1 MKLTCTLE
9 NLKKA
14 VFSTERVI
22 GKQITLPILEN
33 ILLETEKGMLR
44 ISATNLEIGVFVKI
58 GAKIEEEGKI
68 TIPAKLLGNFVN
80 NLPNNNGN
88 ISLEVENQ
96 VMKIKSGEYKAKI
109 KGLGA
114 QDFPIIPETK
124 GDFLFSIPADKAKEI
139 IPKLLSSVSIDS
151 TRPELSGV
159 NMILK
164 EKEIHLAATDSFR
177 LTEGI
182 VPIKLENAENY
193 RIFSSK
199 NPSVIIPANTF
210 SEVWRM
216 IDQEVE
222 EIKIIIEE
230 SQIFFQAGN
239 VRIISRLINGK
250 YPEYKQI
257 IPQSFATKAFINK
270 EELLRAVRIA
280 SFFTESKVGEVK
292 FILKPGEQ
300 KAEIKAES
308 QERGENSTNFML
320 AGDGPDQEIVFN
332 PRYILDG
339 INAISTPEVAFLAN
353 SESTPVALRMV
364 AEADKQMKISEQ
376 FTYIIM
382 PIKK

>member
-14 VFSTERVI
+14 VFNTERVI

-33 ILLETEKGMLR
+33 ILLETEKGMLK
-44 ISATNLEIGVFVKI
+44 ISATNLEIGVFVRI
-58 GAKIEEEGKI
+58 GAKIEKEGKI
-68 TIPAKLLGNFVN
+68 TIPAKLLASFVN
-80 NLPNNNGN
+80 NLPNNGN
-88 ISLEVENQ
+88 ISLEAEDQ
-96 VMKIKSGEYKAKI
+96 TMKIKSGEYKAKI

-114 QDFPIIPETK
+114 QDFPIIPETER
-124 GDFLFSIPADKAKEI
+124 GFLFSLPADRMKDV

-159 NMILK
+159 NVILK

-182 VPIKLENAENY
+182 VPIKMEDEEGY
-193 RIFSSK
+193 KIFSAK
-199 NPSVIIPANTF
+199 NPSLIVPANTL
-210 SEVWRM
+210 SELWRT
-216 IDQEVE
+216 IDQEVDE
-222 EIKIIIEE
+222 VKVIIEE
-230 SQIFFQAGN
+230 NQIFFQAGN

-257 IPQSFATKAFINK
+257 IPQEFSTRVFLNK
-270 EELLRAVRIA
+270 EEILRAVRIA
-280 SFFTESKVGEVK
+280 SFFTESKAGEIT

-308 QERGENSTNFML
+308 QERGENNTSFML

-353 SESTPVALRMV
+353 SEGTPVALRPV
-364 AEADKQMKISEQ
+364 AEEDKQMKISEQ

>member
-14 VFSTERVI
+14 IFSTERVI

-44 ISATNLEIGVFVKI
+44 VSATNLEIGVFVKI
-58 GAKIEEEGKI
+58 GAKIEKEGKI

-80 NLPNNNGN
+80 NLPNNGN
-88 ISLEVENQ
+88 ISLEVVDQ
-96 VMKIKSGEYKAKI
+96 VMKIQSGEYKARI

-124 GDFLFSIPADKAKEI
+124 GEFLFSLPAEKMKDI
-139 IPKLLSSVSIDS
+139 IPKLLSSVSVDS
-151 TRPELSGV
+151 TRIELSGI
-159 NMILK
+159 NMLLK

-182 VPIKLENAENY
+182 VNLKLESAENY
-193 RIFSSK
+193 KLFSAK
-199 NPSVIIPANTF
+199 NPSLIIPANTF
-210 SEVWRM
+210 SEVWRT

-222 EIKIIIEE
+222 EIGVIIEE
-230 SQIFFQAGN
+230 SQIFFQVGN

-257 IPQSFATKAFINK
+257 IPQSFSTKAFINK

-280 SFFTESKVGEVK
+280 SFFTESKVGEVT

-300 KAEIKAES
+300 KAEIKAQS
-308 QERGENSTNFML
+308 QEKGENSTNFML

-353 SESTPVALRMV
+353 SESTPVALRSV
-364 AEADKQMKISEQ
+364 VEEEKQMKISEN

>member
-1 MKLTCTLE
+1 MKLSCTLE

-33 ILLETEKGMLR
+33 ILLETENGMLR

-58 GAKIEEEGKI
+58 GAKIEKEGKI

-80 NLPNNNGN
+80 NLPDNGN
-88 ISLEVENQ
+88 ISLEVDNQ
-96 VMKIKSGEYKAKI
+96 AVKIVSGNYKAKI
-109 KGLGA
+109 KGMEA

-124 GDFLFSIPADKAKEI
+124 GEFLFSLPADKIKEI

-164 EKEIHLAATDSFR
+164 EKEVCLAATDSFR
-177 LTEGI
+177 LTEGVI
-182 VPIKLENAENY
+182 PIKLENEENY
-193 RIFSSK
+193 TIFSTK

-210 SEVWRM
+210 SEVWRT
-216 IDQEVE
+216 IDQNTK
-222 EIKIIIEE
+222 EIKVIIEE
-230 SQIFFQAGN
+230 SQIFFQADN
-239 VRIISRLINGK
+239 TRIISRLINGK

-257 IPQSFATKAFINK
+257 IPQNFTTKAFINK

-280 SFFTESKVGEVK
+280 SFFTESKVGEVT
-292 FILKPGEQ
+292 FSLKPGEQ
-300 KAEIKAES
+300 KAEVKAQS
-308 QERGENSTNFML
+308 QERGENSANFML
-320 AGDGPDQEIVFN
+320 AGEGPDQEIVFN
-332 PRYILDG
+332 PRYIMDG
-339 INAISTPEVAFLAN
+339 INAISTPEVALLAN
-353 SESTPVALRMV
+353 SESTPVALRPV
-364 AEADKQMKISEQ
+364 AEEDKQMKISEK